1 MKVKD
6 LVDYFS
12 EILKIS
18 DFNNADISLN
28 GLQVGDEDA
37 NVKKLAFAVDASL
50 ATIEEAAKQGADML
64 FVHHGMFWGRPIAIT
79 GRHYKR
85 VKTLLDHNMA
95 LFACHLPL
103 DANLELGNNAQMA
116 KRLELKD
123 VEQFSFFRGVH
134 VGVKGVLP
142 QPMTPNEI
150 IEKLGVRRDERT
162 LVIGDSKRK
171 IKKVGVVSGD
181 GASDMYDALG
191 EGLDALITGEAR
203 YTMFNDC
210 VEEPSFT
217 LMCLGHYETEVFGV
231 KAVQEKVN
239 QMGLETCFID
249 NPISI

>member
-28 GLQVGDEDA
+28 GLQVGDVDA

-134 VGVKGVLP
+134 VGVKGVLS

>member
-1 MKVKD
+1 MKVKE

-28 GLQVGDEDA
+28 GLQVGDVEAD
-37 NVKKLAFAVDASL
+37 VKKVAFAVDASM
-50 ATIEEAAKQGADML
+50 ATIDEAVRLGADML

-85 VKTLLDHNMA
+85 VKTLLDNDIA

-116 KRLELKD
+116 KKLGIED
-123 VEQFSFFRGVH
+123 MEQFSFFRGVH
-134 VGVKGVLP
+134 VGVKGSLP
-142 QPMTPNEI
+142 RPMSADEI
-150 IEKLGVRRDERT
+150 IASLGVRKDERT
-162 LVIGDSKRK
+162 LVVGDSKRK
-171 IKKVGVVSGD
+171 MKRVGIVSGD
-181 GASDMYDALG
+181 GASDMYDALND
-191 EGLDALITGEAR
+191 GLDALITGEAR

-210 VEEPSFT
+210 MEEPSFT

-231 KAVQEKVN
+231 KAVMEKVS

-249 NPISI
+249 CPISI

>member
-28 GLQVGDEDA
+28 GLQVGDVDA

-50 ATIEEAAKQGADML
+50 ATIEEAAKRGADML

-85 VKTLLDHNMA
+85 VKTLLDCNMA

-116 KRLELKD
+116 KKLELKD

-231 KAVQEKVN
+231 KAVLEKVK

>member
-28 GLQVGDEDA
+28 GLQVGDVDA

-85 VKTLLDHNMA
+85 VKTLLDCNMA

-116 KRLELKD
+116 KKLELKD

-150 IEKLGVRRDERT
+150 IEKLGVRRNERT

-231 KAVQEKVN
+231 KAVLEKVK

>member
-1 MKVKD
+1 MKVKE

-28 GLQVGDEDA
+28 GLQVGDVEAD
-37 NVKKLAFAVDASL
+37 VKKIAFAVDASM
-50 ATIEEAAKQGADML
+50 ATIEEAVKQGADML

-79 GRHYKR
+79 GRLYRR
-85 VKTLLDHNMA
+85 VKTLLDNNVA

-116 KRLELKD
+116 KRLGIEE

-134 VGVKGVLP
+134 VGVKGTLP
-142 QPMTPNEI
+142 RPMTADEI
-150 IEKLGVRRDERT
+150 IGKLGVRRDERT

-171 IKKVGVVSGD
+171 IEKVGIVSGD

-210 VEEPSFT
+210 MEEPSFT

-231 KAVQEKVN
+231 KAVLEKVS
-239 QMGLETCFID
+239 QIGLETCFID
-249 NPISI
+249 KPISI

>member
-1 MKVKD
+1 MKVKE

-12 EILKIS
+12 EILRIS

-28 GLQVGDEDA
+28 GLQVGDVEAD
-37 NVKKLAFAVDASL
+37 VKKVAFAVDASM
-50 ATIEEAAKQGADML
+50 ATIDEAVRLGADML

-85 VKTLLDHNMA
+85 VKTLLDNDIA

-116 KRLELKD
+116 KKLGIED
-123 VEQFSFFRGVH
+123 MEQFSFFRGVH
-134 VGVKGVLP
+134 VGVKGSLP
-142 QPMTPNEI
+142 RPMSADEI
-150 IEKLGVRRDERT
+150 IASLGVRKDERT
-162 LVIGDSKRK
+162 LVVGDSKRK
-171 IKKVGVVSGD
+171 MKRVGIVSGD
-181 GASDMYDALG
+181 GASDMYDALN

-210 VEEPSFT
+210 MEEPSFT

-231 KAVQEKVN
+231 KAVMEKVS

-249 NPISI
+249 CPISI

>member
-28 GLQVGDEDA
+28 GLQVGDVDA

-50 ATIEEAAKQGADML
+50 ATIEEAVKQGADML

-85 VKTLLDHNMA
+85 VKTLLDCNMA

-116 KRLELKD
+116 KKLELKD

-231 KAVQEKVN
+231 KAVLEKVK

>member
-12 EILKIS
+12 EALKIS
-18 DFNNADISLN
+18 EFNNADISLN
-28 GLQVGDEDA
+28 GLQVGDIGAD
-37 NVKKLAFAVDASL
+37 VKKIAFAVDASM

-79 GRHYKR
+79 GRHYRR
-85 VKTLLDHNMA
+85 VKTLLDHNIA

-116 KRLELKD
+116 KKLGIED
-123 VEQFSFFRGVH
+123 VEQFSFFHGVH
-134 VGVKGVLP
+134 VGVKGSLP
-142 QPMTPNEI
+142 MLMTADEI
-150 IEKLGVRRDERT
+150 IAKLGVRRDERT
-162 LVIGDSKRK
+162 LVIGDPRRK
-171 IKKVGVVSGD
+171 IKKVGIVSGD
-181 GASDMYDALG
+181 GASDMYDALC

-210 VEEPSFT
+210 MEEPSFT
-217 LMCLGHYETEVFGV
+217 LMCLGHYETEIFGV
-231 KAVQEKVN
+231 KAVMEKVS

-249 NPISI
+249 RPISI

>member
-1 MKVKD
+1 MKVKE

-12 EILKIS
+12 DILRIS

-28 GLQVGDEDA
+28 GLQVGDVEAD
-37 NVKKLAFAVDASL
+37 VKKVAFAVDASM
-50 ATIEEAAKQGADML
+50 ATIDEAVRFGADML

-79 GRHYKR
+79 GRHYRR
-85 VKTLLDHNMA
+85 VKTLLDNNVA

-116 KRLELKD
+116 KKLGIED
-123 VEQFSFFRGVH
+123 MEQFSFFRGVH
-134 VGVKGVLP
+134 VGVKGSLP
-142 QPMTPNEI
+142 RPMSADEI
-150 IEKLGVRRDERT
+150 IASFGVRKDERT
-162 LVIGDSKRK
+162 LVVGDSKRK
-171 IKKVGVVSGD
+171 MKRVGIVSGD
-181 GASDMYDALG
+181 GASDMYDALN

-210 VEEPSFT
+210 MEEPSFT

-231 KAVQEKVN
+231 KAVMEKVS

-249 NPISI
+249 CPISI

>member
-6 LVDYFS
+6 LASYFS

-28 GLQVGDEDA
+28 GLQVGDMEAD
-37 NVKKLAFAVDASL
+37 VKKIAFAVDASL
-50 ATIEEAAKQGADML
+50 ATIEESVRQGADML

-85 VKTLLDHNMA
+85 VKTLLDHNVA

-116 KRLELKD
+116 KRLELK
-123 VEQFSFFRGVH
+123 EIEPFSFFRGVH

-142 QPMTPNEI
+142 EPLDADKI
-150 IEKLGVRRDERT
+150 IAKLGVRRDERA
-162 LVIGDSKRK
+162 LVLGDSKRK

-203 YTMFNDC
+203 YTMYNDC
-210 VEEPSFT
+210 MEESAFT

-231 KAVQEKVN
+231 KAVMEKVK

>member
-1 MKVKD
+1 MKVKE

-28 GLQVGDEDA
+28 GLQVGDVEA
-37 NVKKLAFAVDASL
+37 NVKKIAFAVDASM
-50 ATIEEAAKQGADML
+50 ATIDEAVRLDADML

-85 VKTLLDHNMA
+85 VKTLLDNNVA

-116 KRLELKD
+116 KKLGIENM
-123 VEQFSFFRGVH
+123 EQFSFFRGVH
-134 VGVKGVLP
+134 VGVKGSLP
-142 QPMTPNEI
+142 RPMSADEI
-150 IEKLGVRRDERT
+150 IASLGVRKDERT

-171 IKKVGVVSGD
+171 IKRVGIVSGD
-181 GASDMYDALG
+181 GASDMYDALN

-210 VEEPSFT
+210 MEEPSFT

-231 KAVQEKVN
+231 KAVMEKVS

-249 NPISI
+249 CPISI

>member
-28 GLQVGDEDA
+28 GLQVGDVDA

-85 VKTLLDHNMA
+85 VKTLLDCNMA

-116 KRLELKD
+116 KKLELKD

-231 KAVQEKVN
+231 KAVLEKVK

>member
-28 GLQVGDEDA
+28 GLQVGDVDA

-103 DANLELGNNAQMA
+103 DANMELGNNAQMA
-116 KRLELKD
+116 KKLELKD